1 MLKLKVA
8 ETSLEKEQ
16 AFDVRRR
23 VFTDEQ
29 GVAPSI
35 EFDESDATA
44 THFIGYNLQQPIAAG
59 RLRVIEQGIGKAER
73 ICVLPEFRGKGIG
86 AMMMTEAEDYARR
99 QGLNILRLN
108 AQVHALSFYENLGY
122 TVVSEEFL
130 SAGIPH
136 RTMEKT
142 L

>member
-29 GVAPSI
+29 GVSPDI
-35 EFDESDATA
+35 EFDEWDKTA
-44 THFIGYNLQQPIAAG
+44 VHFIGYNLQQPIAAG
-59 RLRVIEQGIGKAER
+59 RLRIIEQGIGKAER
-73 ICVLPEFRGKGIG
+73 ICVLPEFRGHGIG
-86 AMMMTEAEDYARR
+86 AMMMTEAEEYART
-99 QGLNILRLN
+99 QKLHIVRLN
-108 AQVHALSFYENLGY
+108 AQVHALPFYENLGY
-122 TVVSEEFL
+122 TTVSEEFL

-136 RTMEKT
+136 KTMEKT